1 MKPRGDSKLKTLPK
15 LDQVKVIGWLE
26 TGTQK
31 ATLQKI
37 AKELGI
43 TTSPAALSDFYGW
56 YYVTSQIE
64 EAASLADQLKTDL
77 KAMPGFA
84 LDDDKINKAAQ
95 AVFEIQALKTKDAK
109 LHIALRRQ
117 RSREDTV
124 RLARDQFENAAAE
137 NILDRFD
144 QDRLRQIAE
153 STAPRAEK
161 IAAIR
166 REFLRDVDE
175 LEKSGKVALPK

>member
-15 LDQVKVIGWLE
+15 PDQAKIIGWLE
-26 TGTQK
+26 TGTQR

-37 AKELGI
+37 AKDLGI

-56 YYVTSQIE
+56 YYVTSQLE
-64 EAASLADQLKTDL
+64 EAASLADQVKAELKDL
-77 KAMPGFA
+77 PGFA
-84 LDDDKINKAAQ
+84 MDQDKVNKAAQ
-95 AVFEIQALKTKDAK
+95 TVFEIQALKNRDAK

-117 RSREDTV
+117 RSREETV
-124 RLARDQFENAAAE
+124 RLARDQFEVAAAE

-166 REFLRDVDE
+166 AEFFRDVDE